1 MLKGVNKILTFALW
15 IFIPYFLASLATAYY
30 GIEMGIGVV
39 ILTFVALFLKA
50 TKMLHAMKKLLK
62 FFLSLTL
69 KFHSTMVKMLAMWK

>member
-39 ILTFVALFLKA
+39 ILTFVALFLNIGYNI
-50 TKMLHAMKKLLK
+50 
-62 FFLSLTL
+62 
-69 KFHSTMVKMLAMWK
+69 